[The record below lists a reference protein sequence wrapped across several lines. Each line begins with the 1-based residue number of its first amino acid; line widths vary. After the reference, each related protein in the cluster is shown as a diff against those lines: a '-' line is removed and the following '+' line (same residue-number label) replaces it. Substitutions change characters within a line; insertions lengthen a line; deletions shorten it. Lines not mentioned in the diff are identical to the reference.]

1 MKKIASS
8 KKYMFKIASYRNYR
22 ELQKIAAVGPGVIVG
37 GPRDGLMLPPST
49 RPEDNP
55 MESVLRPS
63 EDEEYAPDEEV
74 FVSSQEP
81 VSFEETQAPSRRYHS
96 SEQPDPDPFSEG
108 FYNRESQRSPEKQ
121 DREYYQRVWDDS
133 PSEAW
138 WKEEY
143 TNAEQF
149 IESAIEKERQKIEA
163 WADIEP
169 MTPEEFSSKY
179 NEYDWNYKNLS
190 DEDKRVASI
199 EMLIVE
205 TIFRVNGAYDGEPY
219 PPALEKLNRLV
230 ADSDYKKIRSTFNQ
244 IWTEVIK
251 WHRDNEIQ
259 LTPRVSHNLR
269 TIDTTVRNM

>member
-8 KKYMFKIASYRNYR
+8 KKYIFKIASYRNYR
-22 ELQKIAAVGPGVIVG
+22 ELQRIASVGPGVIVG

-96 SEQPDPDPFSEG
+96 SEQPDPEPFSEG
-108 FYNRESQRSPEKQ
+108 FYNRESKRSPEKQ
-121 DREYYQRVWDDS
+121 EREYYQRVWNDS
-133 PSEAW
+133 PSDAW
-138 WKEEY
+138 WKEDY

-149 IESAIEKERQKIEA
+149 IESAIEKERQKIED

-169 MTPEEFSSKY
+169 MTPEDFSSHY
-179 NEYDWNYKNLS
+179 NEYEWSGNLS
-190 DEDKRVASI
+190 DREYVSQR
-199 EMLIVE
+199 LIVE
-205 TIFRVNGAYDGEPY
+205 NIFRVNGEYDGEPY
-219 PPALEKLNRLV
+219 PPSLEKLNRLV
-230 ADSDYKKIRSTFNQ
+230 ADADYKKIRSTFNQ
-244 IWTEVIK
+244 IWTNVVQ
-251 WHRDNEIQ
+251 WHRNNEIK
-259 LTPRVSHNLR
+259 LTPRVSYNLR
-269 TIDTTVRNM
+269 SVDTIVRNM